1 MINMNNDTNNS
12 NQDSYSMQSNN
23 EMLGNQALNNP
34 NLSQGMG
41 VNQQPINSQPMSNF
55 QQPIMQESD
64 HKPMNTFESSNNNQ
78 NINAYQNIQ
87 PDKNFNIEERSK
99 KGNKSIILIVI
110 AIIVVLF
117 AGALIFLKINSGK
130 NSGKSL
136 EESLTSSNSF
146 FLKKSDGLY
155 ALFNL
160 DGKQLT
166 DYTFKSVSDFVNG
179 AAKVTNKDEQPGVIS
194 TSGKMI
200 INYGICKYLH
210 QEGPFY
216 NCVDEEYNDNVMD
229 SSGKTILKGK
239 DLEITSFI
247 GEYQY
252 AIIEDENANKYTV
265 YDYKGNALASFAVAD
280 DSDVDSPSANS
291 EGNYVSIFY
300 NNKNYIFDV
309 AKSKLV
315 LSFADK
321 QHFCVNKVNENNS
334 DEFILNA
341 CSSWNSSVDEY
352 AYKLVRN
359 GKVVYTKT
367 SKSSGN
373 LYFEGDNV
381 ILSDDFE
388 YVLDAQGN
396 NALKISYTIFKD
408 YKNYIKQADGIL
420 NGAELYV
427 DGQLKEKIKCDNIQ
441 GGYAKHG
448 VYLLDHCSGYGDGSK
463 MYIKYDGT
471 RINDKTYKRAYEF
484 DKNGYAVVSDDTQNF
499 YVINLKGEKVSG
511 NYSTNSSAEKIYAID
526 GADNLYCGTNE
537 DGTES
542 IFEINGD
549 KLVTGKNINTEV
561 SNGTVYAIIEND
573 SGYTILDLKKKKD
586 IITVDTKPTTY
597 PKYFTIS
604 KNSKTQY
611 YSYTTGKMFYEE

>member
-1 MINMNNDTNNS
+1 MN
-12 NQDSYSMQSNN
+12 
-23 EMLGNQALNNP
+23 NNP
-34 NLSQGMG
+34 N
-41 VNQQPINSQPMSNF
+41 
-55 QQPIMQESD
+55 
-64 HKPMNTFESSNNNQ
+64 NNY
-78 NINAYQNIQ
+78 NATDNN
-87 PDKNFNIEERSK
+87 KKSK
-99 KGNKSIILIVI
+99 KNIILIVI
-110 AIIVVLF
+110 AIVVVL
-117 AGALIFLKINSGK
+117 LIGVLVFKKFNSGN
-130 NSGKSL
+130 NSEKSL

-146 FLKKSDGLY
+146 FLRNSDGLY
-155 ALFNL
+155 ALFDL

-166 DYTFKSVSDFVNG
+166 DYNFKSASDFVNG

-200 INYGICKYLH
+200 INYGTCKYLH

-216 NCVDEEYNDNVMD
+216 NCVDEEYNDNIMD

-239 DLEITSFI
+239 DLDVTSFI

-252 AIIEDENANKYTV
+252 VIIEDENAKKYTV
-265 YDYKGNALASFAVAD
+265 YDYKGNALTSFAVAD
-280 DSDVDSPSANS
+280 DSDVDSPSASS

-300 NNKNYIFDV
+300 NNMNYIFDV
-309 AKSKLV
+309 SKSKLV

-321 QHFCVNKVNENNS
+321 QHFCVNKVNENNN
-334 DEFILNA
+334 DEFTLNA
-341 CSSWNSSVDEY
+341 CSSWYSSVDEY
-352 AYKLVRN
+352 VYKLVRN

-381 ILSDDFE
+381 IFSDDYK
-388 YVLDAQGN
+388 YVLDDQGN

-408 YKNYIKQADGIL
+408 YKNYIQQADGIL

-427 DGQLKEKIKCDNIQ
+427 NGQLKEKIKCDNIQ

-448 VYLLDHCSGYGDGSK
+448 VYLLDHCNGYGDGSK

-484 DKNGYAVVSDDTQNF
+484 DKNGYAVVSEDTQNF

-511 NYSTNSSAEKIYAID
+511 NYSTNNTAEKIYAIN
-526 GADNLYCGTNE
+526 GTDNLYSGTNE
-537 DGTES
+537 DGTKS

-549 KLVTGKNINTEV
+549 KLVTGKKINTEV
-561 SNGTVYAIIEND
+561 SNGIVYAIIEND
-573 SGYTILDLKKKKD
+573 DGYTIRDLKKKKD
-586 IITVDTKPTTY
+586 IITVDTKPNTY

-604 KNSKTQY
+604 KDSKTQY
-611 YSYTTGKMFYEE
+611 YSYTTGKMFYEG